1 MQKEAKQA
9 PNSRQIAELL
19 ETTKAQLRQ
28 SQLEVQALK
37 QEWLPPTDYRGLQ
50 DRLKEAQS
58 SIKAL
63 KEEVQRKKDVIASLK
78 SAKEQTE
85 SDA

>member
-50 DRLKEAQS
+50 DRLKEA
-58 SIKAL
+58 
-63 KEEVQRKKDVIASLK
+63 
-78 SAKEQTE
+78 
-85 SDA
+85 